1 MYEQD
6 YIKII
11 REIIQNKLFRI
22 YIFKYLILVVVI
34 LLYNVICLVK
44 MVLLSAYMVFLI
56 V

>member
-11 REIIQNKLFRI
+11 IEIIQNKLFRI
-22 YIFKYLILVVVI
+22 YIQISDSCGNKF

>member
-22 YIFKYLILVVVI
+22 YIQISDSCGNNFVD
-34 LLYNVICLVK
+34 
-44 MVLLSAYMVFLI
+44 
-56 V
+56 